1 MTRARSFVSHIGP
14 DGREGRFTPF
24 EEVMHS
30 TKPPFEQK
38 SLPSNEKASLRSGSL
53 PSKGSRRPGILV
65 NAKIA
70 QSRWQKRDER
80 THRGADTPVLHLTL
94 AMHAAEH
101 PMGPK
106 VPSVPAS
113 SRFRHNSLLDRCIG
127 VEALAKSCQSVPKS
141 ATRRGRSSRASGDV
155 IKPGVITPGTRRRQ
169 PLLSPFFFSRT
180 SGGIIKPGVLTPGT
194 RRRQPLV
201 LFFSTAMSPRR
212 G

>member
-1 MTRARSFVSHIGP
+1 MPGASPLDRFSETVDNRSGHAPFCSRPQRHATGRLANLTEASSSRIQKPTRRRQNPCNRSFVSHIGP

-80 THRGADTPVLHLTL
+80 THRGAEKRD
-94 AMHAAEH
+94 E
-101 PMGPK
+101 
-106 VPSVPAS
+106 
-113 SRFRHNSLLDRCIG
+113 R
-127 VEALAKSCQSVPKS
+127 
-141 ATRRGRSSRASGDV
+141 TRRV
-155 IKPGVITPGTRRRQ
+155 
-169 PLLSPFFFSRT
+169 SRT
-180 SGGIIKPGVLTPGT
+180 
-194 RRRQPLV
+194 
-201 LFFSTAMSPRR
+201 M
-212 G
+212 